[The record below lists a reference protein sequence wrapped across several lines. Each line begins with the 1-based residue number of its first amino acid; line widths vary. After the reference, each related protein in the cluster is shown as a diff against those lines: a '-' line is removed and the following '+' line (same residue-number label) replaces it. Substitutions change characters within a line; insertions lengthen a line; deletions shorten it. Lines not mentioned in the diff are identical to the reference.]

1 MTFTCRYPS
10 LEVFLFSD
18 LTTVEDVQAFFT
30 ENGVKLKYI
39 HFNKQTGIVQPE
51 NGDPIIFSQGM
62 AIAITPEK
70 IIMSLAPQI
79 LEVFFKAEVPSA

>member
-18 LTTVEDVQAFFT
+18 LTTLEDVQAFFAA
-30 ENGVKLKYI
+30 NDVKLKYI
-39 HFNKQTGIVQPE
+39 HFTKQIGIVQPE

-62 AIAITPEK
+62 AIAITSEK
-70 IIMSLAPQI
+70 IIMGLAPQI
-79 LEVFFKAEVPSA
+79 LEVFFKPEVPNE